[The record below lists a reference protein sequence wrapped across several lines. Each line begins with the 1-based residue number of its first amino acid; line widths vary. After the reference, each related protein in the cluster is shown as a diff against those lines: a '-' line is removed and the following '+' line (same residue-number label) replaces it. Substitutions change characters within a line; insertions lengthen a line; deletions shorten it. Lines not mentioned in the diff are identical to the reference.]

1 MVGINKPSD
10 HAPRVIW
17 KIIGKEQ
24 DLDVPDD
31 KPVATLLAQI
41 GDGNT
46 HAAETILPLVYDDL
60 RTLAHGYLAKEPAEL
75 SLQTTGLV
83 HEAYIRLVGDV
94 DVPWANRAHFFAAA
108 ATAMRRILVEE
119 ARRRATEKHGG
130 GRKRVDLESVPP
142 DSNPLAENIL
152 ALDEALKRLEVED
165 KRASHIIMLRH
176 FAGLTI
182 AETASALDISPRT
195 VTLDWRCARAWL
207 CREIR
212 KGDTT
217 IGGKTSGT
225 AA

>member
-1 MVGINKPSD
+1 MN
-10 HAPRVIW
+10 ATQ
-17 KIIGKEQ
+17 E
-24 DLDVPDD
+24 
-31 KPVATLLAQI
+31 KPVATLLTQI
-41 GDGNT
+41 GDGNKN
-46 HAAETILPLVYDDL
+46 AAETILPLVYDDL
-60 RTLAHGYLAKEPAEL
+60 RTLAHGYLAKEPAGL
-75 SLQTTGLV
+75 TFQTTALV
-83 HEAYIRLVGDV
+83 HEAYLRLVGDV

-108 ATAMRRILVEE
+108 ATGMRRILVEE
-119 ARRRATEKHGG
+119 ARRRATEKRGA

-142 DSNPLAENIL
+142 NSNPLAENIL

-182 AETASALDISPRT
+182 DETACALDISPRT

-217 IGGKTSGT
+217 VGDGSHGT